1 MMNINSP
8 VVAILLTGM
17 LGSTW
22 AVAGDTLTDGSGT
35 LDLSFRIGGSCAIS
49 VEKTS
54 QTFDYLKSDLDN
66 PVDLNGVSLFNQFTI
81 NGCQGTPLD
90 FKVSYSTPNTDFPG
104 TGSLCPSVGDCGE
117 KNFFYNLQVLD
128 QDGVEGGAPG
138 YPERLY
144 HVVPVEGGTP
154 LTITPASDKY
164 TMNVGT
170 YFSYV
175 ATHIVVAG
183 HYSGSY
189 TWIFS
194 YK

>member
-8 VVAILLTGM
+8 VVAILLAGI

-54 QTFDYLKSDLDN
+54 QTFDYLKSDIGN
-66 PVDLNGVSLFNQFTI
+66 PVDLDGVSLLNRFTI
-81 NGCQGTPLD
+81 TGCQDTPLD
-90 FKVSYSTPNTDFPG
+90 FKVSYSTPNPDFADS
-104 TGSLCPSVGDCGE
+104 GSLCPSSGDCGE
-117 KNFFYNLQVLD
+117 KNFFYNLQVLN
-128 QDGVEGGAPG
+128 QAGVEGGAPG
-138 YPERLY
+138 YPEFAY
-144 HVVPVEGGTP
+144 HKVPVEGGTP
-154 LTITPASDKY
+154 LTITPVSDNY
-164 TMNVGT
+164 TMEVDT
-170 YFSYV
+170 YFSFV
-175 ATHIVVAG
+175 ATHSVVAG